1 MIKSSLRSI
10 FNCGILMLIIGISG
24 CGEKKTEKT
33 SVPKPPLKT
42 ELQSLQLKEKS
53 VSEPVFVTE
62 KTRKTYQWYCAQCH
76 GIEGKGNG
84 VNAKFLTVPPRDHT
98 KAAYLETRTDEQF
111 FEAIKFGGSSL
122 KDYVSTDGTLGNFQN
137 QFKVYNREGKKIRGY
152 AIKRAVQY
160 GRSTFYC
167 SKIQKK

>member
-1 MIKSSLRSI
+1 MIKSSLKSI

-42 ELQSLQLKEKS
+42 ELQSLQLKEES

-98 KAAYLETRTDEQF
+98 KAEYLETRTDEQF
-111 FEAIKFGGSSL
+111 FEAIKFGGLSVGRAPCMPAWGNTL
-122 KDYVSTDGTLGNFQN
+122 NDSTIYEL
-137 QFKVYNREGKKIRGY
+137 VRYIRELCQCE
-152 AIKRAVQY
+152 AL
-160 GRSTFYC
+160 
-167 SKIQKK
+167 